1 MFTGIIEEIGIIKCV
16 NSYDDFIQI
25 SIKTS
30 KILEN
35 AKVGDSVSVNGACL
49 TITSIDDCLFSVDIV

>member
-25 SIKTS
+25 SIKAS

-35 AKVGDSVSVNGACL
+35 AKNSKYHIRRS
-49 TITSIDDCLFSVDIV
+49 